1 MGSTS
6 SSFQRAG
13 LFVVLFACATCGG
26 GCAQFIADRFLVPP
40 RFEKRHAALAERRE
54 AYEKKLG
61 DRLKVVKCKSFDG
74 TKIVAL
80 VMMPKPPKE
89 AGEAQTAGA
98 QMTGAV
104 APAAPVATVEPAGV
118 VFILHGLTDRKE
130 AMLDIGESLVNAG
143 YIAVL
148 PDLRAHGES
157 GGKYTTLGFW
167 ERRDLV
173 ACADYLGREG
183 YPVSKFGVM
192 GGSLGAAVAIQWA
205 AIDPRIKAV
214 VAVAP
219 FAELR
224 SELNHLYTKYE
235 IGKLKQAIVESAA
248 QEAGRFRIPDVSPL
262 KSISQIDTP
271 IYLAHGWNDDIVPAS
286 ESRRLFHA
294 AKGPVVL
301 QTVDSNHVKI
311 REALGRKFMKRSV
324 EWMDLYVSGRKSE
337 CPPKW
342 VAQFANRNF
351 EAQAPVVVKENAG
364 SEREREIATPAASF
378 VSP

>member
-1 MGSTS
+1 MGSMS
-6 SSFQRAG
+6 SSTFQRAG
-13 LFVVLFACATCGG
+13 LTVVLFACAMTSG
-26 GCAQFIADRFLVPP
+26 GCAQMIADKFLVPP
-40 RFEKRHAALAERRE
+40 RMEKRHAALAERRE
-54 AYEKKLG
+54 SYEKRLG
-61 DRLKVVKCKSFDG
+61 DRMKVVKCKSFDG

-80 VMMPKPPKE
+80 VMMPKAPKQAAE
-89 AGEAQTAGA
+89 DE
-98 QMTGAV
+98 
-104 APAAPVATVEPAGV
+104 APAATATATTAAVEPAGV
-118 VFILHGLTDRKE
+118 VFVLHGLTDRKE
-130 AMLDIGESLVNAG
+130 AMLDIAESLANAG
-143 YIAVL
+143 YIAIC

-173 ACADYLGREG
+173 AFADYLGKQG

-205 AIDPRIKAV
+205 AIDPRIQAV

-219 FAELR
+219 FADLR
-224 SELNHLYTKYE
+224 SELNHLYSKYE

-262 KSISQIDTP
+262 KSVSQIDTP

-286 ESRRLFHA
+286 ESRRLFYA

-301 QTVDSNHVKI
+301 QTVESNHMKI
-311 REALGRKFMKRSV
+311 REALGRRFMKRCV
-324 EWMDLYVSGRKSE
+324 EWMDIYVSGRKTQTMPE
-337 CPPKW
+337 W

-351 EAQAPVVVKENAG
+351 EAQAPVVVKEV
-364 SEREREIATPAASF
+364 ASPVPTF
-378 VSP
+378 VNP